1 MTISIIIPVYN
12 VERYIRECLDSIIN
26 QTFSDFEVLLIDDGS
41 PDKSGDICDEYA
53 AKDPRF
59 KVFHKPNGGVS
70 SARNLGLENAQGEWI
85 TFVDAD
91 DVLYD
96 DCLEK
101 CYRLA
106 KADNLDL
113 LQFKFDRE
121 INKRNPQNNITSEV
135 LSSADFLNIRHNVC
149 AACSFIKTSIIRDNS
164 IRFNTNIKL
173 AEDQLFI
180 LHAIKNSNRIKITN
194 DVLYYYRPNEQSAT
208 RTSKVEE
215 MIKSVSVLI
224 TEKQVNPEFAHQ
236 LDNTILS
243 FVIEA
248 FAKGEPW
255 CDVYQLLELYKSSNV
270 KYYDRVLK
278 SGKWFYKIAKID
290 IYIAIVLYKFYY
302 KQIRVLPNIC
312 KKWTN

>member
-12 VERYIRECLDSIIN
+12 VERYIRECLDSIIC

-53 AKDPRF
+53 TKDSRF
-59 KVFHKPNGGVS
+59 KVFHKTNGGVS
-70 SARNLGLENAQGEWI
+70 SARNLGLENAQGEWVL
-85 TFVDAD
+85 FVDAD
-91 DVLYD
+91 DVIYN

-101 CYRLA
+101 CYNIA
-106 KADNLDL
+106 TEDNLDL

-121 INKRNPQNNITSEV
+121 INKRNPQNNIKSEV

-149 AACSFIKTSIIRDNS
+149 AACSFIKASIIRDNS

-208 RTSKVEE
+208 NTAKVEE
-215 MIKSVSVLI
+215 MIKSVSVL
-224 TEKQVNPEFAHQ
+224 TEEKRINPEFAHQ
-236 LDNTILS
+236 LDNTLIGFITDAVLRG
-243 FVIEA
+243 IKYKELRK
-248 FAKGEPW
+248 FAKCYHKADIKYHDRHSTAGNMIYYISKVSP
-255 CDVYQLLELYKSSNV
+255 LLAILY
-270 KYYDRVLK
+270 
-278 SGKWFYKIAKID
+278 YKI
-290 IYIAIVLYKFYY
+290 YVS
-302 KQIRVLPNIC
+302 IRY
-312 KKWTN
+312 

>member
-12 VERYIRECLDSIIN
+12 VEKYIRECLDSIIC

-53 AKDPRF
+53 TKDPRF

-70 SARNLGLENAQGEWI
+70 SARNLGLENAQGEWVL
-85 TFVDAD
+85 FVDAD
-91 DVLYD
+91 DVIYN

-101 CYRLA
+101 CYNIA
-106 KADNLDL
+106 TEDNLDL

-208 RTSKVEE
+208 NTAKVEA

-224 TEKQVNPEFAHQ
+224 TEKQVNPEFAKII
-236 LDNTILS
+236 DNTIIKMVLS
-243 FVIEA
+243 IIVNTSD
-248 FAKGEPW
+248 K
-255 CDVYQLLELYKSSNV
+255 QLLAKTRKLYNNSRIIHC
-270 KYYDRVLK
+270 DRAYN
-278 SGKWFYKIAKID
+278 SARIFYRIAKINFRLAKF
-290 IYIAIVLYKFYY
+290 IYCSYI
-302 KQIRVLPNIC
+302 QIMRIG
-312 KKWTN
+312 

>member
-1 MTISIIIPVYN
+1 MQPKISIIIPVYN
-12 VERYIRECLDSIIN
+12 VERYIRECLDSIIC

-59 KVFHKPNGGVS
+59 RVFHKPNGGVS
-70 SARNLGLENAQGEWI
+70 SARNLGLENAQGEWVL
-85 TFVDAD
+85 FVDAD
-91 DVLYD
+91 DVIYN

-101 CYRLA
+101 CYNIA
-106 KADNLDL
+106 TEDNLDL

-121 INKRNPQNNITSEV
+121 INKREPQNNITSEV

-208 RTSKVEE
+208 NTAKVEA

-224 TEKQVNPEFAHQ
+224 TEKQVNPEFAKII
-236 LDNTILS
+236 DNTIIKMVLS
-243 FVIEA
+243 IIVNTSD
-248 FAKGEPW
+248 K
-255 CDVYQLLELYKSSNV
+255 QLLAKTRKLYKNSRIIHC
-270 KYYDRVLK
+270 DRAYN
-278 SGKWFYKIAKID
+278 SARIFYRIAKINFRLAKF
-290 IYIAIVLYKFYY
+290 IYCSYI
-302 KQIRVLPNIC
+302 QIMRIG
-312 KKWTN
+312 

>member
-1 MTISIIIPVYN
+1 MQPKISIIIPVYN
-12 VERYIRECLDSIIN
+12 VEKYIRECLDSILC

-53 AKDPRF
+53 TKDPRF

-70 SARNLGLENAQGEWI
+70 SARNLGLENAQGEWVL
-85 TFVDAD
+85 FVDAD
-91 DVLYD
+91 DVIYN

-101 CYRLA
+101 CYNIA
-106 KADNLDL
+106 TEDNLDL

-180 LHAIKNSNRIKITN
+180 LHAIKNSNRTKITN

-208 RTSKVEE
+208 NTAKVEA

-243 FVIEA
+243 FAIEA
-248 FAKGEPW
+248 IAKGGPW
-255 CDVYQLLELYKSSNV
+255 CDVCHLLDLYKKANI
-270 KYYDRVLK
+270 KYCDRVRIANKIYKHLASINNNLAK
-278 SGKWFYKIAKID
+278 FIYGLFYRH
-290 IYIAIVLYKFYY
+290 KFF
-302 KQIRVLPNIC
+302 KV
-312 KKWTN
+312 